1 MANLTI
7 TVPGDLKKQMEEFNE
22 INWSAVAR
30 SAFAEKI
37 SKLLLLEKIA
47 SKSKLTEK
55 QAVEL
60 GRKINKSIWEKH
72 YKKSG

>member
-1 MANLTI
+1 MSNVTI
-7 TVPGDLKKQMEEFNE
+7 TVPKDLKKQMGEFSE

-55 QAVEL
+55 QAIEL
-60 GRKINKSIWEKH
+60 GRKINKSVWEKH
-72 YKKSG
+72 YRKSG

>member
-1 MANLTI
+1 MANVTI
-7 TVPGDLKKQMEEFNE
+7 TVPRDLKRQMEEFNE

-47 SKSKLTEK
+47 SKSRLTEK

-60 GRKINKSIWEKH
+60 GRKINKAIWEKH